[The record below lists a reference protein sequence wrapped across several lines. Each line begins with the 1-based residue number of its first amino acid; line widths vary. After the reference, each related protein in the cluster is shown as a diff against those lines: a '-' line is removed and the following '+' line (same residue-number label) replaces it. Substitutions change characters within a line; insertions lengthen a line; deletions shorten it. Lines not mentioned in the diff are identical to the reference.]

1 MYIYYITCS
10 LDPMCLD
17 DEVECDRE
25 EPVSSTKPVL
35 PKLKR
40 TLRSNTSAPT
50 LSDSSD
56 WNVIDLLNDTSE
68 IQFGNVTLLPV
79 NVEVRGER
87 EKERKRERERGKEGG
102 RGRRGKIIY

>member
-1 MYIYYITCS
+1 
-10 LDPMCLD
+10 MCLD

-25 EPVSSTKPVL
+25 EPVSSIKPVL

-40 TLRSNTSAPT
+40 TLRSNTTAPA
-50 LSDSSD
+50 LSDPSD

-79 NVEVRGER
+79 NVEVRE
-87 EKERKRERERGKEGG
+87 REREQDNLLTLCSLFRLTLKVLH
-102 RGRRGKIIY
+102 